1 MPHANAVLR
10 KARSRFRR
18 QTPAHPV
25 GRENSETDA
34 VGDVVEGRN
43 LMLHA
48 VARPGTRRTADRKEA
63 AAAKRTHHHEL
74 GAGFIVVG
82 SLNGL
87 GRILK
92 NSPQNPFAHGIRE
105 GIALFNEIL
114 LECVRDDV
122 RRSGCC
128 LIGRHREGIGRIQN
142 GGLRKEI

>member
-1 MPHANAVLR
+1 
-10 KARSRFRR
+10 
-18 QTPAHPV
+18 
-25 GRENSETDA
+25 
-34 VGDVVEGRN
+34 
-43 LMLHA
+43 MLHA

-82 SLNGL
+82 CRNGL

-92 NSPQNPFAHGIRE
+92 NRPQNPFAHSIRE
-105 GIALFNEIL
+105 GIAFFNEIL

-122 RRSGCC
+122 RRSGRC
-128 LIGRHREGIGRIQN
+128 LIGRHRDGVGRIQN